1 MSKKL
6 KKLEIQKIL
15 QEYSFLR
22 IDDEYKKTLKEEHIS
37 DFLKQAGIHNGEDDK
52 ESEPKPVEF
61 KKEEKAIEDKEI
73 SKYSKLKIKGIF
85 REIVKLTHPDK
96 TDSEELN
103 EIYVE
108 AKKAKKKNDLL
119 ELYFIC
125 GKLNIDIDLDELD
138 IKSLNK
144 IIEKKKESLIQ
155 FEKSWIW
162 AWANA
167 KSDEER
173 ETLVKKFN
181 KNRK

>member
-1 MSKKL
+1 MAWL
-6 KKLEIQKIL
+6 IEEGAI
-15 QEYSFLR
+15 
-22 IDDEYKKTLKEEHIS
+22 EYKDNVVCAERAFVANSIL
-37 DFLKQAGIHNGEDDK
+37 
-52 ESEPKPVEF
+52 
-61 KKEEKAIEDKEI
+61 
-73 SKYSKLKIKGIF
+73 
-85 REIVKLTHPDK
+85 RWC
-96 TDSEELN
+96 
-103 EIYVE
+103 
-108 AKKAKKKNDLL
+108 AKKAKEKNDLL

-125 GKLNIDIDLDELD
+125 GKLNIDVDLDELD

-173 ETLVKKFN
+173 DTLVKKFN

>member
-37 DFLKQAGIHNGEDDK
+37 DFLEQAGIHKGEDEK
-52 ESEPKPVEF
+52 ESEPKPAEF
-61 KKEEKAIEDKEI
+61 KKEEKAI

-108 AKKAKKKNDLL
+108 AKKAKEKNDLL

-125 GKLNIDIDLDELD
+125 GKLNIDVDLDELD

-144 IIEKKKESLIQ
+144 IIEKKKEALIQ

-173 ETLVKKFN
+173 DALVKKFN

>member
-37 DFLKQAGIHNGEDDK
+37 DFLKQAGIHKDGNEQ
-52 ESEPKPVEF
+52 ETEPKPVEF
-61 KKEEKAIEDKEI
+61 KKDEKVIDDKDI
-73 SKYSKLKIKGIF
+73 SKYSKLKMKNIY
-85 REIVKLTHPDK
+85 REIVKVTHPDK

-108 AKKAKKKNDLL
+108 AKKAKERNDLL

-125 GKLNIDIDLDELD
+125 GKLKIDIKLDEID
-138 IKSLNK
+138 IKALNK
-144 IIEKKKESLIQ
+144 IIENKKKVLEQ

-167 KSDEER
+167 NSDEER
-173 ETLVKKFN
+173 DALVKKFN

>member
-22 IDDEYKKTLKEEHIS
+22 IDGEYKETLKEEHIG
-37 DFLKQAGIHNGEDDK
+37 DFLKQAGIHKDENEQ
-52 ESEPKPVEF
+52 EPEPKPVEF
-61 KKEEKAIEDKEI
+61 KREEKAIEDDDI
-73 SKYSKLKIKGIF
+73 SKYSKLKIKNIY

-103 EIYVE
+103 EIYIK
-108 AKKAKKKNDLL
+108 AKKAKEKNDLL

-125 GKLNIDIDLDELD
+125 GQLHIDIDLDKLD

-144 IIEKKKESLIQ
+144 IIEKKKEALIQ
-155 FEKSWIW
+155 FEKSYIW

-173 ETLVKKFN
+173 DALVEKFN

>member
-37 DFLKQAGIHNGEDDK
+37 DFLEQAGIHKEDDK
-52 ESEPKPVEF
+52 TESEPKPAEF
-61 KKEEKAIEDKEI
+61 KKDEKVIDDKDI
-73 SKYSKLKIKGIF
+73 SKYSKLKMKNIY
-85 REIVKLTHPDK
+85 REIVKVTHPDK
-96 TDSEELN
+96 TDLVELN

-108 AKKAKKKNDLL
+108 AKKAKEKNDLL

-125 GKLNIDIDLDELD
+125 GKLKIDIKLDEID
-138 IKSLNK
+138 IKALNK
-144 IIEKKKESLIQ
+144 IIENKKKVLEQ

-167 KSDEER
+167 NSDEER
-173 ETLVKKFN
+173 DALVKKFN

>member
-22 IDDEYKKTLKEEHIS
+22 IDGEYKETLKEEHIG
-37 DFLKQAGIHNGEDDK
+37 DFLKQAGIHKGDDEK
-52 ESEPKPVEF
+52 ESEPKPAEF

-73 SKYSKLKIKGIF
+73 SEHSKLKIKGIF

-108 AKKAKKKNDLL
+108 AKKAKEKNDLL

-125 GKLNIDIDLDELD
+125 GKLNIDVDLEELD

-144 IIEKKKESLIQ
+144 IIEKKKKALMQ

-173 ETLVKKFN
+173 DALVKKFN